1 MMMKAILME
10 RIGGPEVLRL
20 ADVKTPQI
28 TNSHELL
35 IRIKAA
41 GLNPVDGKQRERG
54 TRYPGTLPQILG
66 CDCAGVVEEAGK
78 MVRRFKMGDEVYFM
92 HGGIGREQ
100 GNYAEYTVIDE
111 RFAAKKPSCISFEE
125 AAGVPL
131 AILTAWESLFDRGN
145 LRRGQTVLVHA
156 GAGGVGHFLLQLAK
170 WKGAH
175 VCTTVSDSAKAE
187 FVRMLGVDR
196 VIRYKGED
204 FSQAVLDLTDGRGV
218 DLAVDTVGGDTFFKT
233 ISAVRLY
240 GRVVT
245 LLGPKES
252 RWEEARM
259 RSIDLS
265 WEMVLTPMYY
275 GIGSLK
281 VHHRKILETCAKL
294 IDEGMVQVTLSKC
307 FPLQDAQ
314 SAHRELEEGH
324 TIGKMVLKV
333 S

>member
-1 MMMKAILME
+1 MKAVVME

-20 ADVKTPQI
+20 TDVEDPRI
-28 TNSHELL
+28 TGSHELL
-35 IRIKAA
+35 IRIRAA
-41 GLNPVDGKQRERG
+41 GLNPIDAKQRARG

-66 CDCAGVVEEAGK
+66 CDCVGVVEETGK
-78 MVRRFKMGDEVYFM
+78 MTRRFKRGDEVYFM

-111 RFAAKKPSCISFEE
+111 RFAARKPSHISFEE

-145 LRRGQTVLVHA
+145 LKGSQTVLVHA

-170 WKGAH
+170 WKGAQ

-187 FVRMLGVDR
+187 FVRMLGADR
-196 VIRYKGED
+196 VIMYREED
-204 FSQAVLDLTDGRGV
+204 FTQAVLDWTGGRGV

-240 GRVVT
+240 GKVVT

-252 RWEEARM
+252 RWEEARI
-259 RSIDLS
+259 RSIDLC

-275 GIGSLK
+275 GIDSLK
-281 VHHRKILETCAKL
+281 VRHRKILETCARL
-294 IDEGMVQVTLSKC
+294 IDEGVLRVTLSKC
-307 FPLQDAQ
+307 FPLQDAKD
-314 SAHRELEEGH
+314 AHRMLENGH
-324 TIGKMVLKV
+324 TTGKIVLKTG
-333 S
+333 